1 MHYRSRG
8 AAVDISTVGNPY
20 GYMSAYVKVY
30 NSESGA
36 NEMIW
41 HRRVNVH
48 DANCQNFEVY
58 DGPLYNAQHWR
69 KCFQTVDVAIEPPQ
83 AQTTLKLIIGVNLVE
98 DQWDRHKGYWAF
110 DGLKIYT
117 ADSVMETRACP
128 RSLEEGK
135 EKFKIEFNSFHED
148 TNAYS
153 PKPNFQKHPFK
164 ATFSCVQ
171 IENPEKDGNM
181 KYGGDAQTW
190 DNLKWH
196 SPGCDPKAGV
206 VFSAEHTKYGIPR
219 WQSKDCI
226 IPGKPGINGGVSK
239 VWFSSPKE

>member
-1 MHYRSRG
+1 MNRDYIHYHDNNRWRHWTSTSDSNQYDADWDRGHQYSWKQYKKFSQDKVHYRSRG
-8 AAVDISTVGNPY
+8 AAVDIGTVGNPY

-69 KCFQTVDVAIEPPQ
+69 KCFQTVDVIIEPPQ

-98 DQWDRHKGYWAF
+98 DQWHRQKGYWAF

-171 IENPEKDGNM
+171 IENPEKM
-181 KYGGDAQTW
+181 A
-190 DNLKWH
+190 
-196 SPGCDPKAGV
+196 
-206 VFSAEHTKYGIPR
+206 I
-219 WQSKDCI
+219 
-226 IPGKPGINGGVSK
+226 
-239 VWFSSPKE
+239 